1 MKLGFDTGEAGKL
14 LFKASRT
21 EQTSNETYLGLTDAD
36 FNANPNRRYGLST
49 IDQMTNKHEGY
60 NLTYSHEIDDSK
72 ISQLQRIKIITS
84 GIGLRL
90 LREGTT

>member
-1 MKLGFDTGEAGKL
+1 M
-14 LFKASRT
+14 
-21 EQTSNETYLGLTDAD
+21 GLTDAD

-72 ISQLQRIKIITS
+72 ISQSQRTKIITS
-84 GIGLRL
+84 EIGLSFQEVANILTR
-90 LREGTT
+90 